1 MLRAIVSQAAADTV
15 DKNRPNIG
23 STGGKTEDKGRY
35 SEQNCE
41 FDYTNEGRKSVTNEQ
56 TDWGD
61 RDVFTLALEQVE
73 AWIFSRIVESVWWQ
87 VELRVAVFN
96 IILFP

>member
-15 DKNRPNIG
+15 DKNRPYIG
-23 STGGKTEDKGRY
+23 STVGKTGDKGGF

-41 FDYTNEGRKSVTNEQ
+41 FNYTNEGRKSVANEQ

-61 RDVFTLALEQVE
+61 RDSFTLALEQVE

-87 VELRVAVFN
+87 VE
-96 IILFP
+96 FPCCSF